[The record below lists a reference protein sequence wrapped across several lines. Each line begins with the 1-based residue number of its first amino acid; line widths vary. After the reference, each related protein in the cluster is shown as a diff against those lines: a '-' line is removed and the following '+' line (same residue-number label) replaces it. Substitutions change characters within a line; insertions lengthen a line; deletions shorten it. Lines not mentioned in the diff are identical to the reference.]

1 MKGRKNMR
9 VISGERKG
17 MRIKAVPGDQTRPT
31 TDKVKESLFNVIG
44 PYFNGGKALDL
55 FAGSGG
61 LGIEA
66 LSRGC
71 DEAVF
76 VDQSF
81 KAVQTIK
88 ENLETTRLTD
98 RSRVLRKDV
107 TVALAE
113 LATEE
118 PFKLIFLDPPYAKE
132 QLADQVAYIEQHDML
147 TDNGVIICEHGSETE
162 LPDQMGR
169 LTVIKRLRYS
179 NVISITLYEFT
190 ELEEHV

>member
-1 MKGRKNMR
+1 MR

-17 MRIKAVPGDQTRPT
+17 TRIKAVPGDQTRPT

-44 PYFNGGKALDL
+44 PYFDGGKALDL

-76 VDQSF
+76 VDQHF
-81 KAVQTIK
+81 KAIQTIK
-88 ENLETTRLTD
+88 ENLQTTRLTE
-98 RSRVLRKDV
+98 RSRVLKKDV

-113 LATEE
+113 LAGEA

-132 QLADQVAYIEQHDML
+132 QLAEQVAYIEQHDML
-147 TDNGVIICEHGSETE
+147 TDNGVIVCEHGSETE
-162 LPDQMGR
+162 LPDVIGR
-169 LTVIKRLRYS
+169 LQVIRRLQYS
-179 NVISITLYEFT
+179 TVISITLYEFT
-190 ELEEHV
+190 ELEEQA